1 MKSYFNTYKLQL
13 AALAVLLVA
22 TITGILPAEAATL
35 PALLAL
41 SVNSAG
47 IPLFAGV
54 ESLDDMFMATMEEMD
69 SEIQD
74 ELAVS
79 HPIWEYLQ
87 RNNQIEYV
95 DEIATHVPVH
105 LRTKRNPTVKW
116 HSGYDDADSTPAK
129 LLDEAKFAY
138 GHLTG
143 RQMYNREELTKN
155 SGKQQLIDLV
165 ESKADQLFADVN
177 EEFANT
183 IIGTQDGDGRKPT
196 GLGRIMDPALAVGN
210 INPATPGF
218 EFWKPFKCEKTPGVN
233 FALATEFRD
242 GMRKLYRKIHL
253 SGGGKKLGEKPKD
266 GKGLPLTSGSGYVL
280 ICGEDLYNEHQ
291 KAAEN
296 ALRLT
301 IADLKSQQAW
311 GDFEMFDYNGTT
323 IILEEALPA
332 KEGWLINFKR
342 GIRVRVHSGT
352 NFLWTP
358 WEKLP
363 QKVET
368 KARDNL
374 TYVCVYAKSRR
385 ANGRINF
392 T

>member
-1 MKSYFNTYKLQL
+1 MKAYFQTYKLQL
-13 AALAVLLVA
+13 AMTIVLVA
-22 TITGILPAEAATL
+22 ASLCGLLPVGAEAAAPL
-35 PALLAL
+35 VLLA
-41 SVNSAG
+41 VNSAG

-54 ESLDDMFMATMEEMD
+54 EDLDDMFMATMEEMD
-69 SEIQD
+69 KEIMD
-74 ELAVS
+74 EVTVS
-79 HPIWEYLQ
+79 HPIWEFLQQ
-87 RNNQIEYV
+87 RNLIEYV
-95 DEIATHVPVH
+95 EEIATHVPVH
-105 LRTKRNPTVKW
+105 LRTKKNPTVKW
-116 HSGYDDADSTPAK
+116 HTGYEDADSTPAQ

-138 GHLTG
+138 GHLTA
-143 RQMYNREELTKN
+143 RQMYNREELIKN

-165 ESKADQLFADVN
+165 ESKADQTLADVN

-183 IIGTQDGDGRKPT
+183 IVGTQDADGRKPV
-196 GLGRIMDPALAVGN
+196 GLGRIMDPSLAVGN
-210 INPATPGF
+210 INPTTPGF

-253 SGGGKKLGEKPKD
+253 SGGGKKLGDKPKD
-266 GKGLPLTSGSGYVL
+266 GKGLPLTSGSGYAF

-291 KAAEN
+291 KFAEN

-301 IADLKSQQAW
+301 IADLKSQQSW

-323 IILEEALPA
+323 IVLEEALAA

-342 GIRVRVHSGT
+342 GVRVRIHRGT

-358 WEKLP
+358 WQSLP
-363 QKVET
+363 QKVEV

-374 TYVCVYAKSRR
+374 TYACVYVKSRR